1 MAKSFLRSGNL
12 DDMLAL
18 GENGQPVYASARQLR
33 EALRL
38 RKQQHIA
45 DCLAIP
51 QPNED
56 GDRMDW
62 YSPISGKVTS
72 WIAASHSQRTSA
84 IKQLE
89 MCQATVA
96 AISQRA
102 QQAEKTGH
110 KLFGALLAKAFQ
122 FPDQNHV
129 YLVDGKPVITFW
141 GFVNLDK
148 KSRSDALDCLRATV
162 NEPAVE
168 MMPAAAPVS
177 PKAEPAAIVT
187 PTIPEPVIAPPP
199 VAENEPVRPNRWRRL
214 RLWLLLPAAGVMAV
228 LALQLSATK
237 PAAVAKP
244 AVSQPVTKPATKPV
258 ENPASAA
265 KPAPLVAAA
274 QPVADKPVVEVEKPA
289 PIKTAEALPSNSLPV
304 THATVIA
311 PVVPEPPVVA
321 AVETVAVPIPKDA
334 LVLPPDAVKIGS
346 TKFLNGRWRV
356 FVDIKDPL
364 TGKPP
369 VLKYQIKDGKGTA
382 RITYGDNISCR
393 VNVNAGLMQSGNLVI
408 NSRTKAR
415 CSDGSR
421 YQVPELVCKQGLIGP
436 AECTGRYD
444 AETLL
449 PMTMKRESK

>member
-1 MAKSFLRSGNL
+1 
-12 DDMLAL
+12 MLAL
-18 GENGQPVYASARQLR
+18 GENGQPVYASALQLR

-129 YLVDGKPVITFW
+129 YLVDDKPVITFW

-162 NEPAVE
+162 HEPAVE

-177 PKAEPAAIVT
+177 PKTASAATIP

-199 VAENEPVRPNRWRRL
+199 PPVAENQPVPPNRWRRL
-214 RLWLLLPAAGVMAV
+214 RLWLLLPAAAVIAV

-237 PAAVAKP
+237 PAPVAKP
-244 AVSQPVTKPATKPV
+244 AVSPTVTKPATKPV
-258 ENPASAA
+258 EHPASKHPASAA
-265 KPAPLVAAA
+265 KPAPIVAAA
-274 QPVADKPVVEVEKPA
+274 QPAADKPAAEVEKPA
-289 PIKTAEALPSNSLPV
+289 PTKTAEARLPNPLPV

-311 PVVPEPPVVA
+311 PVVPEPPVAA

-334 LVLPPDAVKIGS
+334 LVLPADAVKIGS

-369 VLKYQIKDGKGTA
+369 VLKYQINDGKGTA

-421 YQVPELVCKQGLIGP
+421 YQVPELVCKQGLTGP